1 MGLAPDCLWRDH
13 FSYKPVCGI
22 GSGAASHDQGTRAD
36 GEKLRGIAS
45 IRGGSVQ
52 ITTITLKRI
61 ERAAIGWLLLAF
73 ASVLFTGCEQ
83 VASVVSQARAGQE
96 APTVSFSGRVV
107 GITDGDTIT
116 VLDEQNQQHTIRLAE
131 IDAPERGQPWG
142 DRARQGLSALV
153 FGKSV
158 SVQQTDTDRYGRVV
172 ARVFSDGRD
181 VNRVMVEEGSAW
193 AYREYLTDDTL
204 IATEARARQGRAG
217 LWSISDTQTVPPW
230 EWRKGVRVGSGTI
243 DPAPSA
249 PVPSLFASGSGA
261 PPAARDLDAGDFSC
275 GTKRYCRQMSSCA
288 EANFYLRQCGVGTL
302 DGDGDGR
309 PCEVVCGG

>member
-1 MGLAPDCLWRDH
+1 M
-13 FSYKPVCGI
+13 
-22 GSGAASHDQGTRAD
+22 
-36 GEKLRGIAS
+36 
-45 IRGGSVQ
+45 Q
-52 ITTITLKRI
+52 ITTITLKGF
-61 ERAAIGWLLLAF
+61 ERAAIGLLLLAL
-73 ASVLFTGCEQ
+73 ASLLLIGCEQ
-83 VASVVSQARAGQE
+83 VASVISQTRAGQE
-96 APTVSFSGRVV
+96 APAVSFSGRVV

-116 VLDEQNQQHTIRLAE
+116 VLDELNQQHTIRLAE

-217 LWSISDTQTVPPW
+217 LWSMSDTQTVAPW
-230 EWRKGVRVGSGTI
+230 EWRKGVRVGSGQTTLE
-243 DPAPSA
+243 PREPFR
-249 PVPSLFASGSGA
+249 SLFASGASE
-261 PPAARDLDAGDFSC
+261 PAASRHPQSGGFSC
-275 GTKRYCRQMSSCA
+275 SVKRYCRQMSSCA
-288 EANFYLRQCGVGTL
+288 EANFYLRQCGVDTL
-302 DGDGDGR
+302 DGDGDGQ
-309 PCEVVCGG
+309 PCEAVCGG

>member
-1 MGLAPDCLWRDH
+1 M
-13 FSYKPVCGI
+13 
-22 GSGAASHDQGTRAD
+22 
-36 GEKLRGIAS
+36 
-45 IRGGSVQ
+45 
-52 ITTITLKRI
+52 
-61 ERAAIGWLLLAF
+61 
-73 ASVLFTGCEQ
+73 
-83 VASVVSQARAGQE
+83 
-96 APTVSFSGRVV
+96 V

-116 VLDEQNQQHTIRLAE
+116 VLDHQNQQHTIRLAE

-142 DRARQGLSALV
+142 DRSRQGLSTLV

-181 VNRVMVEEGSAW
+181 VNRAMVEEGAAW
-193 AYREYLTDDTL
+193 AYRDYLTDDTL
-204 IATEARARQGRAG
+204 IATEARARQSRAG
-217 LWSISDTQTVPPW
+217 LWSMSDAQTVAPW

-249 PVPSLFASGSGA
+249 PVRSLFAPAGETPAAPAERQESGS
-261 PPAARDLDAGDFSC
+261 FSC
-275 GTKRYCRQMSSCA
+275 SGKRYCRQMNSCA
-288 EANFYLRQCGVGTL
+288 EANFYLRQCGIDTL